1 MSCALSQSAF
11 GSTACATASAAAVA
25 LGASSDRW
33 RPSTVRVW
41 TSSASVSQGRPMQAR
56 VTSSTS
62 MRSTLVWSIWT
73 TCNGRSVRRLPLT
86 WRNWLPAA
94 AAPSRALTRSRR
106 LRADTRARSAFID
119 GTASPA
125 VRQFAFRCRQTTLR
139 VGRSRLRYT
148 SSMAVSTSFSA
159 ATLRRRAPRT

>member
-11 GSTACATASAAAVA
+11 GSTAWATASAAAVA

-73 TCNGRSVRRLPLT
+73 NCNGRSV
-86 WRNWLPAA
+86 A
-94 AAPSRALTRSRR
+94 
-106 LRADTRARSAFID
+106 
-119 GTASPA
+119 G
-125 VRQFAFRCRQTTLR
+125 CH
-139 VGRSRLRYT
+139 
-148 SSMAVSTSFSA
+148 
-159 ATLRRRAPRT
+159 